1 MITIYQN
8 GIIYTGEQFIDSF
21 AVKDG
26 CFIKVPDVSKLNI
39 EDYEIV
45 DLKQHFV
52 LPGFND
58 SHMHLLNLGCFLKQ
72 VDLSKHTSSLS
83 DVLDAL
89 KTKSLELDENQWL
102 EGRGWNQDYFTD
114 ENRFINRYDL
124 DKVSLT
130 MPICITRA
138 CGHVCV
144 VNSKVLSMLGLK
156 DHAIELDDGFMDVDE
171 DGKPLGI
178 FRENAIALL
187 AKVKPI
193 YTKEDIKERILLASQ
208 KVNSYGIASCQSDDL
223 LTLDNVTYDD
233 VITAYQELEADH
245 NLNVRINEQSQFI
258 SKESYESFLEKGY
271 TTGVGSE
278 YFKIGPLKMIV
289 DGSLGARTALM
300 LEPYNDD
307 PTTRGI
313 EIINHEDLLDMMFL
327 ASKHHMQIAVHAI
340 GDGAFESVLSA
351 YETLLQ
357 NDTSD
362 HRHGIVHCQITND
375 NQIKRFAKLHLHA
388 YIQSIFLDYDIHI
401 VENRV
406 GDRALES
413 YQFKHY
419 LDLGCHVS
427 NGSDC
432 PVEMPNVLGG
442 MQCSITRMTLKD
454 HLGPYL
460 LEEGCTVK
468 QAIASF
474 TSEGAYASFE
484 ENRKGKIQEGMYAD
498 FVVLDQNLFEIDPMQ
513 FNQVNI
519 LATYLAG
526 KKVYDKKDK

>member
-8 GIIYTGEQFIDSF
+8 CIIYTGEKIIDSF

-26 CFIKVPDVSKLNI
+26 YFIEVDDVSKLDI
-39 EDYEIV
+39 HDYEIV

-58 SHMHLLNLGCFLKQ
+58 SHMHLLELGSFLKN

-89 KTKSLELDENQWL
+89 NDASQYLEKDQWL
-102 EGRGWNQDYFTD
+102 EGRGWNQDYFID
-114 ENRFINRYDL
+114 EKRFLNRYDL
-124 DKVSLT
+124 DQISLT
-130 MPICITRA
+130 NPICITRA

-144 VNSKVLSMLGLK
+144 VNSKVLSLLGLEN
-156 DHAIELDDGFMDVDE
+156 HAIELADGSMDVD
-171 DGKPLGI
+171 DHGKPLGI
-178 FRENAIALL
+178 FRENAISLL
-187 AKVKPI
+187 AKVKPT
-193 YTKEDIKERILLASQ
+193 YTKDDIKEMILLASE
-208 KVNSYGIASCQSDDL
+208 KVNSYGITSCQTDDF
-223 LTLDNVTYDD
+223 LTLNNVSYDD
-233 VITAYQELEADH
+233 VIAAYQELEKEKK
-245 NLNVRINEQSQFI
+245 LTVRVNEQSQFVN
-258 SKESYESFLEKGY
+258 KESYESFLTKGY

-307 PTTRGI
+307 PTTKGV
-313 EIINHEDLLDMMFL
+313 EIINHHDLLDMMQL
-327 ASKHHMQIAVHAI
+327 AKQHHMQIAVHAI

-351 YETLLQ
+351 YEELLK
-357 NDTSD
+357 DDSSD
-362 HRHGIVHCQITND
+362 HRNGIVHCQITNN
-375 NQIKRFAKLHLHA
+375 NQIERFAKLHLHA

-406 GDRALES
+406 GDRALEC

-419 LDLGCHVS
+419 MDLGCHVS

-432 PVEMPNVLGG
+432 PVEMPDVLAG
-442 MQCSITRMTLKD
+442 MQCAITRTTLKD
-454 HLGPYL
+454 YIGPYL
-460 LEEGCTVK
+460 LEEGCSVEE
-468 QAIASF
+468 AIASF

-484 ENRKGKIQEGMYAD
+484 ENKKGKIQEGMLAD
-498 FVVLDQNLFEIDPMQ
+498 FVVLDQNILEIDPMQ
-513 FNQVNI
+513 LNQVQV

-526 KKVYDKKDK
+526 RKVYEK